1 MKEIVRLGDN
11 PVKISTKQKS
21 IIKSFFKKVK
31 RGVIAHFKDGIS
43 FKDIIVMEKEYGA
56 FEEKITDMEKKA
68 SDFAETFKISID
80 KKALENEYKS
90 LRKSADELHSS
101 MKDLSNVSKDMEENF
116 ENRFKEIYSTLKD
129 AEDEFKSQRVTNR
142 QNSEP
147 KIELKEENGELK
159 AFVDHGTSTSE
170 NVVPVE
176 PEHIDLTAALKKNQ
190 NNEQVTVVSHNDND
204 KEAPME
210 RFVTAV
216 DHAAKK
222 KAEETDKS
230 EKLTKFALG
239 DLTIFENYLAYKKA
253 YLWNANLENLGKKLG
268 ADNYKMVIDN
278 YAESINPSKYK
289 FRTMLSETS
298 FTAKRDEQVKAKEI
312 ALKEAE
318 HKKELEDK
326 DIALKDALDAE
337 IKKQEDKINTLTNQR
352 NDLRTNVRRQDSLFK
367 AQAEALAKI
376 EESCKLLGGIPAI
389 DSAIEEAK
397 KKCEN
402 INERYDAKKQTMK
415 NLSNLQGDDELE
427 KAAIAYAKA
436 EAEKAFMADGE
447 KVEVK
452 AASENGSKHLKKE
465 PISEPKVEVSTN
477 IFDTPSE
484 ETNEKDDE
492 LVSEIN
498 STDFSSQAKDTKNDS
513 PIGKFDG
520 VSSYWVGQEAALN
533 AKKDELTPEQ
543 FAERQKE
550 LYAAFDNYVDNQ
562 SAALEQK
569 STVKTR

>member
-56 FEEKITDMEKKA
+56 FEKKITDMEKKA
-68 SDFAETFKISID
+68 SDFAETFKTSID

-90 LRKSADELHSS
+90 LRKNANELYSS
-101 MKDLSNVSKDMEENF
+101 MKDLSNVSKDMEEEL

-129 AEDEFKSQRVTNR
+129 AEDEFKPQRVTNR
-142 QNSEP
+142 QNSES

-159 AFVDHGTSTSE
+159 AFVNPGTSIKE

-176 PEHIDLTAALKKNQ
+176 PEHIDLTAALKKSQ
-190 NNEQVTVVSHNDND
+190 DNEKVTAISHNDNE
-204 KEAPME
+204 KAAQME
-210 RFVTAV
+210 RFATVV
-216 DHAAKK
+216 DRAAKKKAELERFATVVDRAAKK
-222 KAEETDKS
+222 KAEETGKS

-268 ADNYKMVIDN
+268 TDNYKMVIDN
-278 YAESINPSKYK
+278 YAESISPSKYK
-289 FRTMLSETS
+289 FRTMLSETA

-337 IKKQEDKINTLTNQR
+337 IKKQENKINTLTNQR
-352 NDLRTNVRRQDSLFK
+352 NDLKTNVRRQDSLFK

-402 INERYDAKKQTMK
+402 INERYDAKKQAMK
-415 NLSNLQGDDELE
+415 NLSNSQGDDELE

-436 EAEKAFMADGE
+436 EAEKALKADGE
-447 KVEVK
+447 
-452 AASENGSKHLKKE
+452 
-465 PISEPKVEVSTN
+465 KVEVSTN

-498 STDFSSQAKDTKNDS
+498 STDFSSQAKDIKNDS
-513 PIGKFDG
+513 PIGKFDDG
-520 VSSYWVGQEAALN
+520 NDYWVNQEAALN
-533 AKKDELTPEQ
+533 DRKDELTPEQ

-562 SAALEQK
+562 SAAVEQK
-569 STVKTR
+569 PTVKIR

>member
-56 FEEKITDMEKKA
+56 FEKKITDMEKKA
-68 SDFAETFKISID
+68 SDFAETFKTSID

-90 LRKSADELHSS
+90 LRKNANELYSS
-101 MKDLSNVSKDMEENF
+101 MKDLSNVSKDMEEEL

-129 AEDEFKSQRVTNR
+129 AEDEFKPQRVTNR
-142 QNSEP
+142 QNSES

-159 AFVDHGTSTSE
+159 AFVNPGTSIKE

-176 PEHIDLTAALKKNQ
+176 PEHIDLTAALKKSQ
-190 NNEQVTVVSHNDND
+190 DNEKVTAISHNDNE
-204 KEAPME
+204 KAAQME
-210 RFVTAV
+210 RFATVV
-216 DHAAKK
+216 DRAAKKKAELERFATVVDRAAKK
-222 KAEETDKS
+222 KAEETGKS

-268 ADNYKMVIDN
+268 TDNYKMVIDN
-278 YAESINPSKYK
+278 YAESISPSKYK
-289 FRTMLSETS
+289 FRTMLSETA

-337 IKKQEDKINTLTNQR
+337 IKKQENKINTLTNQR
-352 NDLRTNVRRQDSLFK
+352 NDLKTNVRRQDSLFK

-402 INERYDAKKQTMK
+402 INERYDAKKQAMK
-415 NLSNLQGDDELE
+415 NLSNSQGDDELE

-436 EAEKAFMADGE
+436 EAEKALKADGE
-447 KVEVK
+447 
-452 AASENGSKHLKKE
+452 
-465 PISEPKVEVSTN
+465 KVEVSTN

-498 STDFSSQAKDTKNDS
+498 STDFSSQAKDIKNDS
-513 PIGKFDG
+513 PIGKFDDG
-520 VSSYWVGQEAALN
+520 NDYWVNQEAALN
-533 AKKDELTPEQ
+533 DRKDELTPEQ

-550 LYAAFDNYVDNQ
+550 LYAYCSRHFV
-562 SAALEQK
+562 SA
-569 STVKTR
+569 V